1 MGEANEAR
9 TQVFEATDPDVASE
23 IFHQQYASMRMRM
36 PSRGGQPLFRI
47 TSTQVGRARLDDT
60 TFWMALEGNADP
72 LETISIIY
80 LRRGTVRYT
89 VGGSESVYG
98 PGDTGFPL
106 PPGREWSTSLQ
117 YGESEVVVLDP
128 ALLDQAAA
136 AEPGARLPV
145 RLLSGRPHS
154 APAAAQLWRTSDFV
168 RATFA
173 QPEAGSHSLLADS
186 AARLLAASVLT
197 AFPNTALTD
206 PTIEDRRD
214 AHPDT
219 LRRAVAFIDENAHT
233 DISIADIAAAAYVS
247 VRAVQLAF
255 RRHLDVTPLE
265 YLRRVRLDLAHRQLL
280 TADSERDTVAA
291 VAYRWGFPSPSRFA
305 AYYRAA
311 YGVLPSRTLHR

>member
-1 MGEANEAR
+1 
-9 TQVFEATDPDVASE
+9 
-23 IFHQQYASMRMRM
+23 
-36 PSRGGQPLFRI
+36 
-47 TSTQVGRARLDDT
+47 
-60 TFWMALEGNADP
+60 
-72 LETISIIY
+72 
-80 LRRGTVRYT
+80 
-89 VGGSESVYG
+89 
-98 PGDTGFPL
+98 
-106 PPGREWSTSLQ
+106 
-117 YGESEVVVLDP
+117 
-128 ALLDQAAA
+128 
-136 AEPGARLPV
+136 
-145 RLLSGRPHS
+145 
-154 APAAAQLWRTSDFV
+154 AQLWRTSDFV

-173 QPEAGSHSLLADS
+173 QPEAGSHSLLVDS

-280 TADSERDTVAA
+280 TADPERDTVAA

-305 AYYRAA
+305 AYY
-311 YGVLPSRTLHR
+311 